1 MNYQSAMTNSSVDG
15 AVSSRRI
22 AVVLFNLG
30 GPDRPEAVRP
40 FLYNLFADKSILRL
54 PNPFRAMLAALI
66 SRKRTPEATEIYEK
80 LGGGSPLL
88 PNTEAQ
94 ASALEASLAA
104 EGMVRVF
111 IAMRYWHPMSDE
123 TARAVLDFDPETII
137 LLPLYPQYSTTTT
150 ASSLRVWRE
159 AAARIGLD
167 VPTRLVCCYPTDAG
181 FISGCAELIQP
192 AYEKAQAYG
201 RPRVLFS
208 AHGLPEKIV
217 RSGDPYQWQCERTS
231 EAIVDALGI
240 PDLDWA
246 SCYQSRVGPLKWIGP
261 STDEEVDRA
270 AGDGV
275 PLLVVPIAF
284 VSEHSETLV
293 EIGMQYREQAEAGG
307 VPFFAS
313 VPTVGTVEPFV
324 DGLAGLVRDALE
336 RPVEIASMTGMRLC
350 PDSWAGC
357 PCQVGDGDGRPGN

>member
-1 MNYQSAMTNSSVDG
+1 MTNPSVDVPAG
-15 AVSSRRI
+15 DRRV

-30 GPDRPEAVRP
+30 GPDRPEAIRP
-40 FLYNLFADKSILRL
+40 FLYNLFADKSILRV
-54 PNPFRAMLAALI
+54 PNPIRVMLAAFI

-94 ASALEASLAA
+94 ASALEAALA
-104 EGMVRVF
+104 GDGTVRVF

-123 TARAVLDFDPETII
+123 TARAVRDFDPETIV

-150 ASSLRVWRE
+150 ASSLRVWQD
-159 AAARIGLD
+159 AAARVGLKA
-167 VPTRLVCCYPTDAG
+167 PTRLVCCYPTDRG
-181 FISGCAELIQP
+181 FIDSCAALIKP
-192 AYEKAQAYG
+192 LYEEAQAHG
-201 RPRVLFS
+201 RPRILFS

-217 RSGDPYQWQCERTS
+217 QTGDPYQWQCERTA

-240 PDLDWA
+240 PDLDWV
-246 SCYQSRVGPLKWIGP
+246 SCYQSRVGPLKWIDP

-270 AGDGV
+270 ARDGV
-275 PLLVVPIAF
+275 PVLVVPIAF

-293 EIGMQYREQAEAGG
+293 EIGMEYRDQAEAGG

-313 VPTVGTVEPFV
+313 VPTVGTTGPFV
-324 DGLAGLVRDALE
+324 DGLAGLVRNALE
-336 RPVEIASMTGMRLC
+336 QPAEIASMTGARLC
-350 PDSWAGC
+350 PGSWAGC
-357 PCQVGDGDGRPGN
+357 PCQAEAGNGRLDG